1 MDDHPEKLNQQESG
15 NERRESENTTNIAI
29 GACLRNQDVL
39 RTYRGLGRPHS
50 SADLVPRLL
59 LAPVRPRARP
69 TAVGQDDARRGRH
82 FRRGQDRRGRVR
94 RFMCVRGNPFE
105 ARIAGDC

>member
-1 MDDHPEKLNQQESG
+1 M
-15 NERRESENTTNIAI
+15 
-29 GACLRNQDVL
+29 L

-94 RFMCVRGNPFE
+94 RFMCARGNPFE
-105 ARIAGDC
+105 ARIAGDCQVRNIQLQKRYSEATFIESSL